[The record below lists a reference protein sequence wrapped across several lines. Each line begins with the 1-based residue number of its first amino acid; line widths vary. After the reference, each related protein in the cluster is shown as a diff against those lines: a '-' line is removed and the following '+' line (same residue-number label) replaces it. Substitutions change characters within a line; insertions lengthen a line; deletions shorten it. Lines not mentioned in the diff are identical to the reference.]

1 MGRCECFRQTR
12 PLHQGSHTAHI
23 LLFSSSCRH
32 TTSSAMGSWS
42 ILACIE
48 SFSSGAWPPSPSTL
62 QPSRPTQ
69 QQAVLTQSPRL
80 SEQTKPCP
88 HHPPDSQLAPIIQSV
103 ESNSVRLQWSQ
114 SAKPNRK
121 ITHYEVIHRCL
132 EREDWGDGTTQV
144 DENVIFTESNIV
156 RDSWL

>member
-1 MGRCECFRQTR
+1 MSVSDRLDHCTKDPTQLTSSSSLHLAGIPHLQRWDPRVFWPASKVSLQALGHLH
-12 PLHQGSHTAHI
+12 PLHSNPRGLHSSRLCSLRAPGS
-23 LLFSSSCRH
+23 LNRR
-32 TTSSAMGSWS
+32 
-42 ILACIE
+42 
-48 SFSSGAWPPSPSTL
+48 SP
-62 QPSRPTQ
+62 
-69 QQAVLTQSPRL
+69 A
-80 SEQTKPCP
+80 
-88 HHPPDSQLAPIIQSV
+88 HPPDSQLAPIIQSV
-103 ESNSVRLQWSQ
+103 ESTTVRLQWSQ